1 MELAARLIHCNY
13 QAQVELRQLEIVVIL
28 GEELH
33 FGRAADRVH
42 LSQPALTQALARFE
56 GQLGARLFERSSRR
70 VTLTP
75 AGAELLPRA
84 RALLDQAHETARIVG
99 RVARG
104 EQGTVRLGVVGTAML
119 DLLPPLVRGVR
130 ARHPDIELDIRELTG
145 ATQVQE
151 LRHGRLD
158 LGLLHVTADDPPEG
172 LSVSQLRAEPLA
184 VALPAHHRLAHRT
197 VLRLKELHD
206 DPLVV
211 MRPEPE
217 ADTNALY
224 LQACADAGFAARVA
238 QHVTS
243 LQALLGFVAAGLGW
257 AFVAHSLV
265 ASLERA
271 HVSFVSLR
279 DTTVRLPTALAW
291 PQGNLAAAAQL
302 VRDTAQTIT

>member
-1 MELAARLIHCNY
+1 M
-13 QAQVELRQLEIVVIL
+13 ELRQLEIVVAL

-70 VTLTP
+70 VTITP

-84 RALLDQAHETARIVG
+84 RALLDQADEAALIVG
-99 RVARG
+99 RIARG

-119 DLLPPLVRGVR
+119 DLLPVLVRGVG
-130 ARHPDIELDIRELTG
+130 ARHPDIGLDIRELTG
-145 ATQVQE
+145 ATQVEE
-151 LRHGRLD
+151 LRHGRID
-158 LGLLHVTADDPPEG
+158 LGLLHVASDNPPEG
-172 LSVSQLRAEPLA
+172 LAVSQLRMERLA
-184 VALPAHHRLAHRT
+184 VALPADHRLAHRT
-197 VLRLKELHD
+197 IVRLGELRD

-211 MRPEPE
+211 QRPEPE

-224 LQACADAGFAARVA
+224 LQACAEAGFVARVA

-243 LQALLGFVAAGLGW
+243 LQALLGLVAAGLGW

-265 ASLERA
+265 TSLERA
-271 HVSFVSLR
+271 GVSFVSVQG
-279 DTTVRLPTALAW
+279 TSVRLPTALAW
-291 PQGNLAAAAQL
+291 PEGKLAAATRL
-302 VRDTAQTIT
+302 VRDTAETIA

>member
-1 MELAARLIHCNY
+1 M
-13 QAQVELRQLEIVVIL
+13 ELRQLEIVVIL

-33 FGRAADRVH
+33 FGRAANRVH

-56 GQLGARLFERSSRR
+56 RQLGARLFERSSRR

-84 RALLDQAHETARIVG
+84 RALLDQAREAAQIVSRI
-99 RVARG
+99 ARG
-104 EQGTVRLGVVGTAML
+104 EQGAVRLGVVGTAML

-130 ARHPDIELDIRELTG
+130 AGHPDIELDIRELTG

-158 LGLLHVTADDPPEG
+158 LGLLHVTSDHPPDG

-184 VALPAHHRLAHRT
+184 RALPADHRLAHRT
-197 VLRLKELHD
+197 VLRLQELRD
-206 DPLVV
+206 DPLV
-211 MRPEPE
+211 MQRPEPE
-217 ADTNALY
+217 ADTTAIY
-224 LQACADAGFAARVA
+224 LNACAEAGFAARVA

-265 ASLERA
+265 TSLERA
-271 HVSFVSLR
+271 GVSFVSVQG
-279 DTTVRLPTALAW
+279 TSVRLPTALAW
-291 PQGNLAAAAQL
+291 PEGKLAAATRL
-302 VRDTAQTIT
+302 VRDTAETIA